1 MIATRDEDAALLIDA
16 LSRATE
22 DVAFAPDAPRCIFV
36 AARPDDEAPRANALR
51 VERDALLA
59 APAEQ
64 LRRICDF
71 AGLTY
76 DQALLTP
83 IEAARR
89 GGRRHRVAGER
100 LDASF
105 GQLSRQPDLAAR
117 LDLPDE
123 QAGLRAHARR
133 RRRPQHAF
141 PRHRQ
146 ADGAR
151 GRARPRRAGHAHRSA
166 YSDKGTGDVTL
177 TKKQAKAACAR
188 LVKDGL
194 KATIKTSGKGH
205 AKPIASNKTQEG
217 PRPQPA
223 HRRDVHAVGDT
234 DVRPKRNC
242 FGSDAEGRLRACFDS
257 AWSSLPC

>member
-1 MIATRDEDAALLIDA
+1 MADAITVIATRDDDAALLIDA

-22 DVAFAPDAPRCIFV
+22 DVAFEPDAPRCIFV

-89 GGRRHRVAGER
+89 GGVAGPEA
-100 LDASF
+100 LASVSTASF
-105 GQLSRQPDLAAR
+105 GQLLAA
-117 LDLPDE
+117 
-123 QAGLRAHARR
+123 AGSSLLVSTYQTNKLVGARMPADGGGLNTHFR
-133 RRRPQHAF
+133 DVDKH
-141 PRHRQ
+141 
-146 ADGAR
+146 DGAR
-151 GRARPRRAGHAHRSA
+151 GRARARRPWDAHRSA

-177 TKKQAKAACAR
+177 TKKQAKAACTR

-205 AKPIASNKTQEG
+205 AKPIASNKTKKG
-217 PRPQPA
+217 RA
-223 HRRDVHAVGDT
+223 LNRRIVVT
-234 DVRPKRNC
+234 
-242 FGSDAEGRLRACFDS
+242 FTL
-257 AWSSLPC
+257 